1 MTSSSLLGIDST
13 RCRRYSQSSIFW
25 HHSFRISRFSSY
37 RLVQGASLSCLFI
50 QDQTFSIGLRSGL
63 FPGHL
68 MRVMLGLFSSLEM
81 TLGRPEPSF
90 LSAMGASEFFLAWSK
105 ILRRLLSGILSCA
118 LICFRGT
125 EAFQSST
132 AALLTSL
139 VGGIFKTGETRK
151 IGLAY
156 ILRNGE
162 FSCGRTV
169 KISSRSNQ
177 GPQQYPQKIW
187 GSYLKGFRSSA
198 LPKTGQFFLRR
209 LY

>member
-1 MTSSSLLGIDST
+1 
-13 RCRRYSQSSIFW
+13 
-25 HHSFRISRFSSY
+25 
-37 RLVQGASLSCLFI
+37 
-50 QDQTFSIGLRSGL
+50 
-63 FPGHL
+63 
-68 MRVMLGLFSSLEM
+68 
-81 TLGRPEPSF
+81 
-90 LSAMGASEFFLAWSK
+90 
-105 ILRRLLSGILSCA
+105 
-118 LICFRGT
+118 
-125 EAFQSST
+125 
-132 AALLTSL
+132 L

-198 LPKTGQFFLRR
+198 LPKTGQVFLRR
-209 LY
+209 LYSSVIFRVIMSMVQYQITDLSNDRILAVK

>member
-1 MTSSSLLGIDST
+1 MKQVNTWCSSGKVLLICLAVRVGFFLSSSLILI
-13 RCRRYSQSSIFW
+13 
-25 HHSFRISRFSSY
+25 
-37 RLVQGASLSCLFI
+37 
-50 QDQTFSIGLRSGL
+50 
-63 FPGHL
+63 
-68 MRVMLGLFSSLEM
+68 FSSLEM

-105 ILRRLLSGILSCA
+105 ILRRLLSGILSYA

-169 KISSRSNQ
+169 KFRPHLIRDHSSIPKKFGVPIS
-177 GPQQYPQKIW
+177 
-187 GSYLKGFRSSA
+187 KGLGAVHCQRPA
-198 LPKTGQFFLRR
+198 KFFFRR
-209 LY
+209 LYNMPRLQRTQRSFRIPTTNFFHHNR

>member
-25 HHSFRISRFSSY
+25 HHSFRISRFSSS

-68 MRVMLGLFSSLEM
+68 MRVMLGL
-81 TLGRPEPSF
+81 
-90 LSAMGASEFFLAWSK
+90 A
-105 ILRRLLSGILSCA
+105 
-118 LICFRGT
+118 
-125 EAFQSST
+125 
-132 AALLTSL
+132 SL

-162 FSCGRTV
+162 FSCDRTV
-169 KISSRSNQ
+169 KFRPDLIRDHSSIPKKFGVPISKGLGAVHCQRPANFFCADCISPQLKSLQQASNS
-177 GPQQYPQKIW
+177 I
-187 GSYLKGFRSSA
+187 
-198 LPKTGQFFLRR
+198 
-209 LY
+209 

>member
-13 RCRRYSQSSIFW
+13 RCHRYSQSSIFW
-25 HHSFRISRFSSY
+25 HYSFRISRFSSS
-37 RLVQGASLSCLFI
+37 RIFLGMVQN
-50 QDQTFSIGLRSGL
+50 
-63 FPGHL
+63 
-68 MRVMLGLFSSLEM
+68 
-81 TLGRPEPSF
+81 
-90 LSAMGASEFFLAWSK
+90 
-105 ILRRLLSGILSCA
+105 LSGILSCA

-162 FSCGRTV
+162 FSCGRTMKFRPDLIRV
-169 KISSRSNQ
+169 HSSIPKKFGVPIS
-177 GPQQYPQKIW
+177 
-187 GSYLKGFRSSA
+187 KGLGAVHCQRRA
-198 LPKTGQFFLRR
+198 KFFCADCNHILEIFFMQNR
-209 LY
+209 LTKLF

>member
-1 MTSSSLLGIDST
+1 MKQVSSIHTNIWCSSGKVLLICLAVRVGFFLSSSLILI
-13 RCRRYSQSSIFW
+13 
-25 HHSFRISRFSSY
+25 
-37 RLVQGASLSCLFI
+37 
-50 QDQTFSIGLRSGL
+50 
-63 FPGHL
+63 
-68 MRVMLGLFSSLEM
+68 FSSLEM

-169 KISSRSNQ
+169 KFRPDLIRDHSSIPKKFGVPISKGLGAVHCQRPAKFFCADCIYTIGSALYTVDVEDR
-177 GPQQYPQKIW
+177 
-187 GSYLKGFRSSA
+187 GSYL
-198 LPKTGQFFLRR
+198 L
-209 LY
+209 

>member
-1 MTSSSLLGIDST
+1 MKQVSSIHTNIWSLLLPSVRVGFFLSSSLILI
-13 RCRRYSQSSIFW
+13 
-25 HHSFRISRFSSY
+25 
-37 RLVQGASLSCLFI
+37 
-50 QDQTFSIGLRSGL
+50 
-63 FPGHL
+63 
-68 MRVMLGLFSSLEM
+68 FSSLEM

-162 FSCGRTV
+162 FSCGRTMKFRPDLIRDHSSIPKKFGV
-169 KISSRSNQ
+169 PIS
-177 GPQQYPQKIW
+177 
-187 GSYLKGFRSSA
+187 KGLGAVHCQRPA
-198 LPKTGQFFLRR
+198 KFFCADCML
-209 LY
+209 LIFKFWSWIF

>member
-1 MTSSSLLGIDST
+1 
-13 RCRRYSQSSIFW
+13 
-25 HHSFRISRFSSY
+25 
-37 RLVQGASLSCLFI
+37 
-50 QDQTFSIGLRSGL
+50 
-63 FPGHL
+63 
-68 MRVMLGLFSSLEM
+68 
-81 TLGRPEPSF
+81 
-90 LSAMGASEFFLAWSK
+90 
-105 ILRRLLSGILSCA
+105 LSCA

-169 KISSRSNQ
+169 KFRPDLIRDHSSIPKKFGVPIS
-177 GPQQYPQKIW
+177 
-187 GSYLKGFRSSA
+187 KGLGAVHCQRPA
-198 LPKTGQFFLRR
+198 KFFCADCTFCNDVMSFI
-209 LY
+209 

>member
-25 HHSFRISRFSSY
+25 HH
-37 RLVQGASLSCLFI
+37 
-50 QDQTFSIGLRSGL
+50 
-63 FPGHL
+63 
-68 MRVMLGLFSSLEM
+68 
-81 TLGRPEPSF
+81 SF

-162 FSCGRTV
+162 FSCDRTV
-169 KISSRSNQ
+169 KFRPDLIRDHSSIPKKFGVPISKGLGAVHCQRPAKFFCADCIYHIINIASIVQRFINSTLGIRS
-177 GPQQYPQKIW
+177 
-187 GSYLKGFRSSA
+187 
-198 LPKTGQFFLRR
+198 
-209 LY
+209 

>member
-1 MTSSSLLGIDST
+1 MNQKTFISSWNKYLAYILIFGHCSFPLDDLFQPSLILI
-13 RCRRYSQSSIFW
+13 
-25 HHSFRISRFSSY
+25 
-37 RLVQGASLSCLFI
+37 
-50 QDQTFSIGLRSGL
+50 
-63 FPGHL
+63 
-68 MRVMLGLFSSLEM
+68 FSSLEM

-169 KISSRSNQ
+169 KFRPDLIRDHSSIPKKFGVPISKGLGAVHCQRPANFFCADCSSLLFL
-177 GPQQYPQKIW
+177 GFLLYV
-187 GSYLKGFRSSA
+187 YLRLDLS
-198 LPKTGQFFLRR
+198 FLV
-209 LY
+209 